1 MKVIV
6 LSKRWLIVLWIIV
19 AILLILVFLSQ
30 GQDSDYAMYTL
41 PTEELVVVIDP
52 GHGGFDSGA
61 LGPSGIR
68 EDVLNLQVAKKLE
81 KLLNDNGAQTIM
93 TRTDNDALAMRKA
106 DDMKKRVDII
116 KESSPD
122 IVVSI
127 HMNKFGQ
134 SKYYGA
140 QTFYMAGS
148 TEGERLAESVQVQL
162 RENLIEGNN
171 RQIKAV
177 DNLLI
182 LKAGSAPAIVIECG
196 FLSNPREEA
205 LLKDSDYQD
214 KISWSIYCGIIAFIG
229 DS

>member
-171 RQIKAV
+171 RQIKA
-177 DNLLI
+177 
-182 LKAGSAPAIVIECG
+182 
-196 FLSNPREEA
+196 
-205 LLKDSDYQD
+205 
-214 KISWSIYCGIIAFIG
+214 
-229 DS
+229 